1 MQAKL
6 VVPGNARAVR
16 RQAAEGAGKKYLQ
29 LMFVPNIFV
38 QIFYQLLEIALNK
51 ANTFYKSYRF
61 AIASSAVILATLAGC
76 ATEAPVVAAPA
87 PAPVVQAPVAPVA
100 KPAPVA
106 PAAPPKAAVLPAANT
121 VYFDYDSDT
130 IKEAS
135 ISTVRANADYLLQT
149 SDRMQL
155 EGHADERGSRDY
167 NMALGQKRA
176 EAVKRALTALGVKAD
191 RIDTVSFGEDR
202 PKSTGHDEAAWA
214 ENRRVDFVKK

>member
-16 RQAAEGAGKKYLQ
+16 RQAAEGACKKYLQ

-38 QIFYQLLEIALNK
+38 QIFYQLLEISLNK
-51 ANTFYKSYRF
+51 ANTVYKSYRL
-61 AIASSAVILATLAGC
+61 AIASSAVILATFAGC

-100 KPAPVA
+100 KPAP
-106 PAAPPKAAVLPAANT
+106 AAPPKAVVLPAAKT
-121 VYFDYDSDT
+121 VYFDFDSDT
-130 IKEAS
+130 IKESS
-135 ISTVRANADYLLQT
+135 ISTVRANADYLLET